1 VQAVDASSITLA
13 PRAETLTKEE
23 VSFKKPTKKKVRK
36 VRKRDESDGV
46 LKVEDLVPLDDLGA
60 GPDHGSRRNGARV
73 KRMLCASRLGGRRHS
88 CLLCAMDLATWLGVT
103 RLVFGRLQRRTLR
116 WTWMLQRRLHRRQ
129 RSA

>member
-1 VQAVDASSITLA
+1 MYYAAHTVNLCVQAVNASSITLA

-60 GPDHGSRRNGARV
+60 APDHGSRRNGARV
-73 KRMLCASRLGGRRHS
+73 KRMLCASRLAGRHHFMRVCS
-88 CLLCAMDLATWLGVT
+88 VQRTWRRG
-103 RLVFGRLQRRTLR
+103 LV
-116 WTWMLQRRLHRRQ
+116 
-129 RSA
+129 